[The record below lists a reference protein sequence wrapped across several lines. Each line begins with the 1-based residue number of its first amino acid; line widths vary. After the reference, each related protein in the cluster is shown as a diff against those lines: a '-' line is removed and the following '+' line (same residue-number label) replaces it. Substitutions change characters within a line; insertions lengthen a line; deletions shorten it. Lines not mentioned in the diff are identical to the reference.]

1 MCVLNY
7 RFTVASVATHTL
19 TLTGSYPTW
28 TLFGLSFAPD
38 NSGYTLYASDLYS
51 SWYSVSLRDNLD
63 FKPNQLFIGKVNAD
77 DFFATNTV
85 TTIDDLLMWNYE
97 LSSSDFLRLYNS
109 YA

>member
-1 MCVLNY
+1 MVTSLE
-7 RFTVASVATHTL
+7 THSITL
-19 TLTGSYPTW
+19 SGSLPTW

-51 SWYSVSLRDNLD
+51 GWFSVSLRDNLD

-77 DFFATNTV
+77 DLFATNAV
-85 TTIDDLLMWNYE
+85 VTIDDLLMWNYE
-97 LSSSDFLRLYNS
+97 LSSSDFLRLYNL